1 MLNFLGLKNKEESI
15 EIELINNTDN
25 EKERSEA
32 IDLFKKIKNIR
43 NDEMIEEGPNLS
55 MFNPN
60 LSLNV
65 KKYC

>member
-32 IDLFKKIKNIR
+32 IDLFKK
-43 NDEMIEEGPNLS
+43 
-55 MFNPN
+55 
-60 LSLNV
+60 
-65 KKYC
+65 